1 MTTPVPSPCIDVCRM
16 DARSGLCEGC
26 LRTIDEITVWS
37 RLADADKR
45 LVWARIEHRR
55 EALSAQLNAERR
67 AASGRGATP

>member
-16 DARSGLCEGC
+16 DARSGLCAGC

-37 RLADADKR
+37 RRADADKR
-45 LVWARIEHRR
+45 LVGARIEHRR
-55 EALSAQLNAERR
+55 EALSAQVNAERR

>member
-16 DARSGLCEGC
+16 DARSGLCDGC

-55 EALSAQLNAERR
+55 EALSAQVNAERR

>member
-55 EALSAQLNAERR
+55 EALSAQVNAERR